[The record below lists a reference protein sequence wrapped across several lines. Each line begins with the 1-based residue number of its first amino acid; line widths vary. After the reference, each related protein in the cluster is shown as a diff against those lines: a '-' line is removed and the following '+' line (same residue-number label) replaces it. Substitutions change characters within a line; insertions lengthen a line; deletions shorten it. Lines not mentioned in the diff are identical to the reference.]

1 MYINDVLKKDE
12 IRSIAIQD
20 LKQFGVKYRSKK
32 ARQYVQETKTRKVFR
47 VALHL
52 LPMETVTLPSGQQLV
67 VPKIVNDLC
76 SFIITKIDTEGLFRK
91 GGSKS
96 RQNEIRLSLD
106 AGCYLGEEHHEVDVA
121 SVLKTFFREL
131 PEPLIPFSFHEL
143 FLRCM
148 LLSEHQIE
156 AVLLSCLLIP
166 MEHLNTL
173 AYFMQFLFRVS
184 EYSPFNKMDAYNLAV
199 VMGPSLLPAEE
210 KLPHNPTQ
218 RLTKTCELFKLLIE
232 NAANI
237 GVLTES
243 IIERIAITSS
253 MSSLNVDDEANVKKK
268 KKRRSGSLT
277 RMLNGLKKIVSSKTE
292 EVVQEFPPDLLL
304 TPCIT
309 RSAKKRKI
317 ESAGISNK
325 KRAIKKP
332 TPETCEK
339 TKEKKVLWSKS
350 KAKVEEGSS
359 KTAIQRRWS
368 AVSSV
373 AAFRRKKTRNSCAAS
388 LTHQKPKILEK
399 DPQIDNRINDLSEE
413 LTKHKEPETENYV
426 RISKVEY
433 EEIKNRVSAIERR
446 ISIELENAEPEAS
459 ATCDD
464 GVKDV
469 EMAYEQTLVQT
480 EPLSPTTDQ
489 LAKRLSRELK
499 IRRSNE
505 PKVFRS
511 PSARKIGSLR
521 RRSRERDQVR
531 LNRNQ
536 SWCVTSSASKS
547 ALRRGRPNTVQ
558 TGLPQPTTAEE
569 PPKTRSNSFHG
580 NNSPSVVAN
589 SMTSNSS
596 TVSWKSAQ
604 GFFNATPMSNPGV
617 TENCRASLA
626 KLRSQNAGMVL
637 AKAKLFDNLVDSE
650 CSSNKSGES
659 NCVSSQTRSTKIGA
673 PRVLDKNSRIQS
685 LKMEERRKK
694 AISPRKRNCNKS
706 PQIRMQR
713 ISVKAPPPQEYNMD
727 RTILR
732 DCNRR
737 GSEPTTSPKCV
748 TPRNAPQ
755 IKRTLNPKSPRR
767 ICRTPVS
774 EAKQTPLKVIATTRN
789 THHY

>member
-1 MYINDVLKKDE
+1 
-12 IRSIAIQD
+12 
-20 LKQFGVKYRSKK
+20 
-32 ARQYVQETKTRKVFR
+32 
-47 VALHL
+47 
-52 LPMETVTLPSGQQLV
+52 
-67 VPKIVNDLC
+67 
-76 SFIITKIDTEGLFRK
+76 
-91 GGSKS
+91 
-96 RQNEIRLSLD
+96 
-106 AGCYLGEEHHEVDVA
+106 
-121 SVLKTFFREL
+121 
-131 PEPLIPFSFHEL
+131 
-143 FLRCM
+143 
-148 LLSEHQIE
+148 
-156 AVLLSCLLIP
+156 
-166 MEHLNTL
+166 
-173 AYFMQFLFRVS
+173 
-184 EYSPFNKMDAYNLAV
+184 
-199 VMGPSLLPAEE
+199 
-210 KLPHNPTQ
+210 
-218 RLTKTCELFKLLIE
+218 
-232 NAANI
+232 
-237 GVLTES
+237 
-243 IIERIAITSS
+243 
-253 MSSLNVDDEANVKKK
+253 
-268 KKRRSGSLT
+268 
-277 RMLNGLKKIVSSKTE
+277 
-292 EVVQEFPPDLLL
+292 
-304 TPCIT
+304 
-309 RSAKKRKI
+309 
-317 ESAGISNK
+317 
-325 KRAIKKP
+325 
-332 TPETCEK
+332 
-339 TKEKKVLWSKS
+339 
-350 KAKVEEGSS
+350 
-359 KTAIQRRWS
+359 
-368 AVSSV
+368 
-373 AAFRRKKTRNSCAAS
+373 
-388 LTHQKPKILEK
+388 
-399 DPQIDNRINDLSEE
+399 
-413 LTKHKEPETENYV
+413 
-426 RISKVEY
+426 
-433 EEIKNRVSAIERR
+433 
-446 ISIELENAEPEAS
+446 
-459 ATCDD
+459 
-464 GVKDV
+464 
-469 EMAYEQTLVQT
+469 MAYEQTLVQT

-521 RRSRERDQVR
+521 RRSRERD
-531 LNRNQ
+531 
-536 SWCVTSSASKS
+536 
-547 ALRRGRPNTVQ
+547 
-558 TGLPQPTTAEE
+558 QPTTAEE